1 MNEKHPEAY
10 QVLKKVAEQQNTTL
24 EHVVEEINKSIRI
37 DYDASVRSGNLSA
50 IELWKQIPCEGVLP
64 DALEFVEYMGGRL
77 IIESYFS

>member
-24 EHVVEEINKSIRI
+24 EHVIEEINKSIRFA
-37 DYDASVRSGNLSA
+37 YDASVRCGNLSA